1 MPRGVFTDPLDCLPE
16 KLGLL
21 LAQTLTELIERLN
34 ALGYELRQAL
44 LRILRRVNLRD
55 GLIKSLNDTGRGKNP
70 LLVILFKPEGE
81 ELTPGKTGF
90 R

>member
-1 MPRGVFTDPLDCLPE
+1 MPRGVFTDPLDRFPE
-16 KLGLL
+16 ELGLL

-44 LRILRRVNLRD
+44 LRILRRVKLRD
-55 GLIKSLNDTGRGKNP
+55 GLIKSLNDTGRGKDP
-70 LLVILFKPEGE
+70 LLVVLVKPEGE